1 MHASGSKSDSCF
13 FLIYCQRRI
22 LPWERKCQKFGG
34 PFSNSRKFSE
44 LDSDLKITNSLF
56 FCMQVRYLLIWYIND
71 DRYYHLSSF
80 TYTYKHMQSLS
91 YCPFMVLHTF
101 DLAQCNLH
109 WAKSKVSC
117 HMNLQHAG
125 VQFHLEYSFLHA
137 YLIRV

>member
-1 MHASGSKSDSCF
+1 MHASGSKSDSWF
-13 FLIYCQRRI
+13 FFVLFFIFCQRRI
-22 LPWERKCQKFGG
+22 LPWERKCQKLGG

-44 LDSDLKITNSLF
+44 LDSDIKLKITNSLF

-91 YCPFMVLHTF
+91 YCPFMVLH
-101 DLAQCNLH
+101 

-117 HMNLQHAG
+117 HMNLQ
-125 VQFHLEYSFLHA
+125 YSMLGYNFILNTVSCM
-137 YLIRV
+137 LI